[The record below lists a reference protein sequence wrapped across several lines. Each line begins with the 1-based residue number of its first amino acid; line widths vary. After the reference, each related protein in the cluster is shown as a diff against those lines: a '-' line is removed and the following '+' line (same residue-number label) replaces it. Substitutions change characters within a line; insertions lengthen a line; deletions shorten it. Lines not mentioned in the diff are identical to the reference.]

1 MTIALVVSV
10 PVPIAESAP
19 VSVVWSFSMS
29 FVRLW
34 VAQLTVMPSIE
45 AAIVLTIFVEATPSQ
60 NRQFSC
66 DELQML
72 D

>member
-1 MTIALVVSV
+1 LLVSV

-34 VAQLTVMPSIE
+34 VAQLTVMPSKQR
-45 AAIVLTIFVEATPSQ
+45 L
-60 NRQFSC
+60 C
-66 DELQML
+66 
-72 D
+72 

>member
-1 MTIALVVSV
+1 PTRHDDVLSGFLRC
-10 PVPIAESAP
+10 SAHCD
-19 VSVVWSFSMS
+19 
-29 FVRLW
+29 
-34 VAQLTVMPSIE
+34 AIE

>member
-34 VAQLTVMPSIE
+34 VAQLTVMPIE

-72 D
+72 Y